1 MRLNTRRR
9 RLGKLS
15 ILLILLI
22 VVGGLT
28 AIATAWRLGGQFY
41 APNNYRV
48 GPPPTDLGAEAVTFP
63 SRSGAVLYGWWLPG
77 SNSQAGVVL
86 MHGSGTDR
94 RSMLERAR
102 FLKAA
107 GYPVL
112 LFDFQ
117 AQGES
122 IGNHVTDG
130 YLEALDARA
139 AVEFMRQRG
148 MEKVG
153 IIGFSLG
160 AAAAVL
166 GPEGPLPADAMVLEA
181 LYPTIEEATADRI
194 RLRLG
199 DWGGWLYPL
208 FTWQLQPRL
217 GIAPEALRPIDRIAE
232 VKAPILFIAGAE
244 DRHTTLAESERLYA
258 KAVEPKQ
265 LWVLPDAR
273 HGDFYEH
280 APDAYR
286 QRVLDFFAG
295 TLPQPSKQAGLGKT
309 H

>member
-1 MRLNTRRR
+1 MTLSTRRR
-9 RLGKLS
+9 RLVR
-15 ILLILLI
+15 LLILLI
-22 VVGGLT
+22 VLGGL
-28 AIATAWRLGGQFY
+28 AAAAMVWRLGGQLY

-48 GPPPTDLGAEAVTFP
+48 GPPPANLGAEDVTFP
-63 SRSGAVLYGWWLPG
+63 SRSGATLHGWWLPG
-77 SNSQAGVVL
+77 SQSQAGVVL

-102 FLKAA
+102 FLKTA

-122 IGNHVTDG
+122 VGSHVTDG

-139 AVEFMRQRG
+139 AVEFMRDRG
-148 MEKVG
+148 VGKVG

-166 GPEGPLPADAMVLEA
+166 GPDGPLPADAMVLEA

-194 RLRLG
+194 RLHLG
-199 DWGGWLYPL
+199 AWSGWLYPL

-217 GIAPEALRPIDRIAE
+217 GIAPAALRPIDRIAE
-232 VKAPILFIAGAE
+232 VKTPILLIAGAE
-244 DRHTTLAESERLYA
+244 DRHTPLAESERLYA
-258 KAVEPKQ
+258 RAAEPKQ
-265 LWVLPDAR
+265 LWVVPDA
-273 HGDFYEH
+273 HHEDFYER

-286 QRVLDFFAG
+286 QHVLDFFAG
-295 TLPQPSKQAGLGKT
+295 ALRQQPKRVVLDRAR
-309 H
+309 

>member
-1 MRLNTRRR
+1 MTLSTRR
-9 RLGKLS
+9 LS
-15 ILLILLI
+15 LLLLLLI
-22 VVGGLT
+22 VLGGLT
-28 AIATAWRLGGQFY
+28 AAAMAWRIGGRLY

-48 GPPPTDLGAEAVTFP
+48 GPPPAGLSAEAVSFP
-63 SRSGAVLYGWWLPG
+63 SPSGATLHGWWLPG
-77 SNSQAGVVL
+77 SQSKAGVVL

-102 FLKAA
+102 MLKAA

-122 IGNHVTDG
+122 LGSHVTDG

-148 MEKVG
+148 VEKVG

-166 GPEGPLPADAMVLEA
+166 GPEGPLPVDAMVLEA
-181 LYPTIEEATADRI
+181 LYPTVEEATANRI
-194 RLRLG
+194 RLHLG
-199 DWGGWLYPL
+199 AWSGWLYPL

-217 GIAPEALRPIDRIAE
+217 GIAPAALRPIDRIDE

-244 DRHTTLAESERLYA
+244 DSHTPLAESERLYA
-258 KAVEPKQ
+258 KASEPKQ
-265 LWVLPDAR
+265 LWVVPDA
-273 HGDFYEH
+273 HHEDFYERD
-280 APDAYR
+280 PDAYR
-286 QRVLDFFAG
+286 QHVLDFFAG
-295 TLPQPSKQAGLGKT
+295 ALRPQSKPVGLNRVR
-309 H
+309 

>member
-1 MRLNTRRR
+1 MTLSTRR
-9 RLGKLS
+9 LS
-15 ILLILLI
+15 LLLLLLI
-22 VVGGLT
+22 VLGGLT
-28 AIATAWRLGGQFY
+28 AAAMAWRIGGQLY

-48 GPPPTDLGAEAVTFP
+48 GPPPAGLGAEAVSFP
-63 SRSGAVLYGWWLPG
+63 SPSGATLHGWWLPG
-77 SNSQAGVVL
+77 SQSKAGVVL

-102 FLKAA
+102 MLKAA

-122 IGNHVTDG
+122 LGSHVTDG

-148 MEKVG
+148 VEKVG

-166 GPEGPLPADAMVLEA
+166 GPEEPLPVDAMVLEA
-181 LYPTIEEATADRI
+181 LYPTVEEATANRI
-194 RLRLG
+194 RLHLG
-199 DWGGWLYPL
+199 AWSGWLYPL

-217 GIAPEALRPIDRIAE
+217 GIAPAALRPIDRIDE

-244 DRHTTLAESERLYA
+244 DSHTPLAESERLYA
-258 KAVEPKQ
+258 RASEPKQ
-265 LWVLPDAR
+265 LWVVPDA
-273 HGDFYEH
+273 HHEDFYERD
-280 APDAYR
+280 PDAYR
-286 QRVLDFFAG
+286 QHVLDFFAG
-295 TLPQPSKQAGLGKT
+295 ALRPQSKPVGLNRVR
-309 H
+309 

>member
-1 MRLNTRRR
+1 MTLTTRR
-9 RLGKLS
+9 LS
-15 ILLILLI
+15 LLLLLLI
-22 VVGGLT
+22 VLGSLT
-28 AIATAWRLGGQFY
+28 AAVMAWRIGGQLY

-48 GPPPTDLGAEAVTFP
+48 GLPPADLGAEVVTFP
-63 SRSGAVLYGWWLPG
+63 SPSGATLHGWWLSG
-77 SNSQAGVVL
+77 SQSQAGVVL

-102 FLKAA
+102 MLKAA

-122 IGNHVTDG
+122 LGSHVTDG
-130 YLEALDARA
+130 YLEAQDARA

-148 MEKVG
+148 VQKVG

-166 GPEGPLPADAMVLEA
+166 GPEGPLPVDAMVLEA

-194 RLRLG
+194 RLHLG
-199 DWGGWLYPL
+199 AWSGWLYPL

-217 GIAPEALRPIDRIAE
+217 GIALATLRPIDRIDK
-232 VKAPILFIAGAE
+232 VKAPVLLIAGAE
-244 DRHTTLAESERLYA
+244 DLHTLLAESERLYA
-258 KAVEPKQ
+258 AASEPKQ
-265 LWVLPDAR
+265 LWVVPGA
-273 HGDFYEH
+273 HHEDFYER

-295 TLPQPSKQAGLGKT
+295 ALRQQS
-309 H
+309 

>member
-1 MRLNTRRR
+1 MTLSTRRR
-9 RLGKLS
+9 RPRQLL
-15 ILLILLI
+15 ILLILLV

-28 AIATAWRLGGQFY
+28 TVAMAWRIGGQLY
-41 APNNYRV
+41 APNNYGV
-48 GPPPTDLGAEAVTFP
+48 GPPPADLGAEVVTFS
-63 SRSGAVLYGWWLPG
+63 SRSGATLHGWWLPG

-86 MHGSGTDR
+86 LHGSGTDR

-107 GYPVL
+107 GYSVL

-122 IGNHVTDG
+122 VGNHVTDG

-148 MEKVG
+148 VEKVG

-166 GPEGPLPADAMVLEA
+166 GSEGPLPVDAMVLEA

-194 RLRLG
+194 RLHLSA
-199 DWGGWLYPL
+199 WGGWLYPL

-217 GIAPEALRPIDRIAE
+217 GVAPEALRPIDRIAA

-265 LWVLPDAR
+265 LWVLPDA
-273 HGDFYEH
+273 HHEDFYEH

-286 QRVLDFFAG
+286 QRVLDFFTG
-295 TLPQPSKQAGLGKT
+295 TLPQPSKQAGLRKT

>member
-1 MRLNTRRR
+1 MTLSTRR
-9 RLGKLS
+9 LS
-15 ILLILLI
+15 LLLLLLI
-22 VVGGLT
+22 VLGGLT
-28 AIATAWRLGGQFY
+28 AAAMAWRIGGQLY

-48 GPPPTDLGAEAVTFP
+48 GPPPAGLGAEAVSFP
-63 SRSGAVLYGWWLPG
+63 SPSGATLHGWWLPG
-77 SNSQAGVVL
+77 SQSQAGVVL

-94 RSMLERAR
+94 RSMVERAR
-102 FLKAA
+102 MLKAA

-122 IGNHVTDG
+122 LGHHVTDG

-148 MEKVG
+148 LEKVG

-166 GPEGPLPADAMVLEA
+166 GPEGPLPVDAMVLEA

-194 RLRLG
+194 RLHLG
-199 DWGGWLYPL
+199 AWSGWLYPL

-217 GIAPEALRPIDRIAE
+217 GIAPAVLRPIDRIDE

-258 KAVEPKQ
+258 KASEPKQ
-265 LWVLPDAR
+265 LWVVPDA
-273 HGDFYEH
+273 HHEDFYEH
-280 APDAYR
+280 DPDAYR

-295 TLPQPSKQAGLGKT
+295 TLRQQSKPVGLN
-309 H
+309 HAH

>member
-1 MRLNTRRR
+1 MTLSTRR
-9 RLGKLS
+9 LS
-15 ILLILLI
+15 LLLLLLI
-22 VVGGLT
+22 VLGGLT
-28 AIATAWRLGGQFY
+28 AAAMTWRIGGQLY

-48 GPPPTDLGAEAVTFP
+48 GPPPADLGAEAVSFL
-63 SRSGAVLYGWWLPG
+63 SRSGATLHGWWLPG
-77 SNSQAGVVL
+77 SQSQAGVVL

-94 RSMLERAR
+94 RSMVERAR
-102 FLKAA
+102 MLKTA

-122 IGNHVTDG
+122 LGSHVTDG

-148 MEKVG
+148 VKKVG

-166 GPEGPLPADAMVLEA
+166 GPEGPLPVDAMVLEA

-194 RLRLG
+194 RLHLG
-199 DWGGWLYPL
+199 AWSGWLYPL

-217 GIAPEALRPIDRIAE
+217 GIAPAALRPIDRLDE
-232 VKAPILFIAGAE
+232 VKVPTLFIAGAE
-244 DRHTTLAESERLYA
+244 DRHTTLAESERLFA
-258 KAVEPKQ
+258 SALEPKQ
-265 LWVLPDAR
+265 LWVVPDA
-273 HGDFYEH
+273 HHEDFYER

-295 TLPQPSKQAGLGKT
+295 TLRQQSKPVGLNRAR
-309 H
+309 

>member
-1 MRLNTRRR
+1 LH
-9 RLGKLS
+9 
-15 ILLILLI
+15 
-22 VVGGLT
+22 
-28 AIATAWRLGGQFY
+28 
-41 APNNYRV
+41 
-48 GPPPTDLGAEAVTFP
+48 
-63 SRSGAVLYGWWLPG
+63 GWWLPG
-77 SNSQAGVVL
+77 SQSKAGVVL

-102 FLKAA
+102 MLKAA

-122 IGNHVTDG
+122 LGSHVTDG

-148 MEKVG
+148 VEKVG

-166 GPEGPLPADAMVLEA
+166 GPEGPLPVDAMVLEA
-181 LYPTIEEATADRI
+181 LYPTVEEATANRI
-194 RLRLG
+194 RLHLG
-199 DWGGWLYPL
+199 AWSGWLYPL

-217 GIAPEALRPIDRIAE
+217 GIAPAALRPIDRIDE

-244 DRHTTLAESERLYA
+244 DSHTPLAESERLYA
-258 KAVEPKQ
+258 KASEPKQ
-265 LWVLPDAR
+265 LWVVPDA
-273 HGDFYEH
+273 HHEDFYERD
-280 APDAYR
+280 PDAYR
-286 QRVLDFFAG
+286 QHVLDFFAG
-295 TLPQPSKQAGLGKT
+295 ALRPQSKPVGLNRVR
-309 H
+309 